1 MLVDAGLERSVRLV
15 VNKAVWSNPNK
26 LSKRERL
33 KREKLLE
40 VAVPVPDLR
49 EGVAVALEEDEAA
62 PGVVPADGVDNK
74 ILEKSKKVQKISL

>member
-1 MLVDAGLERSVRLV
+1 MRLV
-15 VNKAVWSNPNK
+15 VNKAVWSNPNR

-74 ILEKSKKVQKISL
+74 IPKNRKNVQKIYL

>member
-1 MLVDAGLERSVRLV
+1 MRLV
-15 VNKAVWSNPNK
+15 ASKAVWSNRNR

-49 EGVAVALEEDEAA
+49 EGVAVAPEEDEVA
-62 PGVVPADGVDNK
+62 PGADPADGVDNK